1 MADVTI
7 VQVKAGLTN
16 SGGATATASFDSA
29 AGTGIIAGVVVW
41 AQNTRTLSSI
51 TDDKGNTYTIG
62 TDTNAS
68 DVHSCPFYVLVPIT
82 GVVLVTATFS
92 GTCQARV
99 SLMECTTGIFANQ
112 VGATGSSTTPSA
124 GSYVASAGSA
134 ALTGSIV
141 QDGVGSPPQYT
152 VGGGWTIL
160 MNDGGGS
167 WEEGSQ
173 YRLASGSITG
183 DMTVANTG
191 PWSNSMITFS
201 PSGSTGVRI
210 PVGT

>member
-16 SGGATATASFDSA
+16 SGNPTATASFDSA

-41 AQNTRTLSSI
+41 SLNNRATPSI

-92 GTCQARV
+92 GAVTARV
-99 SLMECTTGIFANQ
+99 SLMECTTGFFANQ
-112 VGATGSSTTPSA
+112 VGATGSSTTTSA
-124 GSYVASAGSA
+124 GSYVAPAGSA
-134 ALTGSIV
+134 ALTGSMV
-141 QDGVGSPPQYT
+141 QDGIGGPPAYT
-152 VGGGWTIL
+152 VGSGWTIL
-160 MNDGGGS
+160 MNDGGGL

-183 DMTVANTG
+183 DMTVTTTG

-201 PSGSTGVRI
+201 PGGGVRI
-210 PVGT
+210 GVAA